1 MAVPSALVRVPSQ
14 RPLALSVALVTSVSD
29 DEGDNEMILGDVH
42 TSSGICL
49 TAEES
54 PGKLQ
59 LGDRLM
65 KAMRPVSASNG
76 VPYLQMRSVGS
87 HSESGRKCRLDA
99 PRPAVPVNRRT
110 WKVSIT
116 LLATSSGHVQYYR
129 NKTKSLAPVLDPATS
144 YPYSEQI
151 FRRPSGACRSACSGV
166 YKPASRQTDLVID
179 II

>member
-1 MAVPSALVRVPSQ
+1 
-14 RPLALSVALVTSVSD
+14 
-29 DEGDNEMILGDVH
+29 
-42 TSSGICL
+42 
-49 TAEES
+49 
-54 PGKLQ
+54 
-59 LGDRLM
+59 M

-179 II
+179 IIQECPLLSYTVKNLFIILMFGKYVVVCWVFWQGILCRIGLAVEFRNLLSSRHQQPLLNLV